1 MRRMLTSAPMG
12 TYIYCISH
20 TQPFEDGHTFNARAI
35 GGPDH
40 PARLLRYNNLV
51 AVVSDVPA
59 QRLDIKR
66 DYLLAHEAVIL
77 ETMERSDVI
86 PLSFGTIA
94 RGDREVIEKLLKA
107 AFEELNQQ
115 FEVIQGCVEC
125 NLKVLWNQERLF
137 DEIVAENDR
146 IRVLRRSIAN
156 APINERIDLGQLTG
170 EAIAWKSDQ
179 ARQTVLEELEPLAVD
194 TRLNRLL
201 NDMMAMNAA
210 FLVEKTRQETFD
222 RRVEALA
229 AAQEG
234 RLLFRYTGPAP
245 PYHFV
250 DLSVSWEDAAD
261 GSTE

>member
-1 MRRMLTSAPMG
+1 MPAPPPMG
-12 TYIYCISH
+12 DYIYCVAH
-20 TQPFEDGHTFNARAI
+20 ARPFEDEYTFKSQAI
-35 GGPDH
+35 GGPEH

-94 RGDREVIEKLLKA
+94 RDDTEVVEKLLKA
-107 AFEELNQQ
+107 AFEELHQQ

-125 NLKVLWNQERLF
+125 DLKVLWNQERLF
-137 DEIVAENDR
+137 EEIVAENDR
-146 IRVLRRSIAN
+146 IRALRRSAAN
-156 APINERIDLGQLTG
+156 APLNERIDLGQLTS

-179 ARQTVLEELEPLAVD
+179 ERQTVLEELEPLAVD

-210 FLVEKTRQETFD
+210 FLVERTSQETFD
-222 RRVEALA
+222 QRIKALA

-250 DLSVSWEDAAD
+250 DLSVSWEDGAD
-261 GSTE
+261 GPTE

>member
-1 MRRMLTSAPMG
+1 MPAPPPMG
-12 TYIYCISH
+12 DYIYCIAH
-20 TQPFEDGHTFNARAI
+20 AQPFEGEYIFKAQAI
-35 GGPDH
+35 AGSEH
-40 PARLLRYNNLV
+40 PVRLLRYQDMM

-107 AFEELNQQ
+107 AFEELNHQ

-125 NLKVLWNQERLF
+125 DLKVLWNQERLF
-137 DEIVAENDR
+137 EEIVAENDR
-146 IRVLRRSIAN
+146 IRALRRSVAS
-156 APINERIDLGQLTG
+156 APVNERIELGQLTS
-170 EAIAWKSDQ
+170 EAITWKSDQ
-179 ARQTVLEELEPLAVD
+179 ETRTLLEELEPLAVD

-201 NDMMAMNAA
+201 NDMMVVNAA
-210 FLVEKTRQETFD
+210 FLVEKTRQEPFD
-222 RRVEALA
+222 RRVKALA
-229 AAQEG
+229 SAQDG
-234 RLLFRYTGPAP
+234 RLIFIYTGPAP

-250 DLSVSWEDAAD
+250 DLSVSWEDDAD
-261 GSTE
+261 GFT